1 MDITWVTVL
10 VFAGALGL
18 VYGLGRILLWPARK
32 LGKLLLNGILGGLV
46 LFAINALGGLFGLK
60 VGLNPLTALIAGTL
74 GLPGVALVL
83 ILPVILSA

>member
-1 MDITWVTVL
+1 MEITWVTVL

-60 VGLNPLTALIAGTL
+60 VGP
-74 GLPGVALVL
+74 
-83 ILPVILSA
+83 ILELSNFYILQKHIRL